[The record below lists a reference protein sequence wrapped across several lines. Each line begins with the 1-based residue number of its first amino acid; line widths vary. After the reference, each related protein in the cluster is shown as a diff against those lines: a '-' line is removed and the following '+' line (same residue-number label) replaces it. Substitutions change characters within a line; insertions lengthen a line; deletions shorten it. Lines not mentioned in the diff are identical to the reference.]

1 MEALYVYYVYFIKTL
16 NGIMLSGSS
25 SLSSAISTLKCGFL
39 WNFTLLR
46 TQIKGKMV
54 PKHKFVSATK
64 FYNKNSTYELFY
76 IYLHI
81 VCVPCI
87 SAMQINANAN

>member
-1 MEALYVYYVYFIKTL
+1 
-16 NGIMLSGSS
+16 
-25 SLSSAISTLKCGFL
+25 
-39 WNFTLLR
+39 
-46 TQIKGKMV
+46 MV